1 MNKRLIDYLLSYFY
15 FDDFIENVTIVGS
28 LEEKKISDVADID
41 IVIVANQLT
50 KDLYQQIINHAHKI
64 DLKSIGI
71 DLKPK
76 LNPTFGP
83 LKFDEEDSIVLHLMI
98 YDVESHKQHVINSP
112 FTCFDWERSNK
123 YVGKKLE
130 EIFPVIQLLVR
141 DFKVSR
147 RGYDDYLNDLEN
159 STITY
164 REYDFEGSTPILIT
178 KKFKINPQHI
188 TEFCFHI
195 IFNTINNFIKLIE
208 KNNIKYFGNNFLQKW
223 SYIFPDNYKTYNK
236 LYKTLENKKR
246 NKQDS
251 NKIDIN
257 QTKKFLKDF
266 YHEVLSEHFV
276 NNGLFV
282 RHLETEMND
291 GRFLGKIHNPD
302 ILESNTAN
310 NIQIEYNKKNISKFV
325 SSPLK
330 RCTQS
335 MKSLGIEEF
344 DTSEMLLE
352 MDYGDADGL
361 FIDEFENKYP
371 MIFSSWKN
379 GKDEPFPNGE
389 NYEMVKKRLSN
400 FLKSIKNENCFIM
413 THQGVIRSF
422 VGHNLKIDTNKW
434 FLLQIPHLDP
444 IHYFSMNNE
453 YYVDIDRKL
462 LYKIFCKYIKN

>member
-1 MNKRLIDYLLSYFY
+1 MNKRLIDYLLNYFY

-302 ILESNTAN
+302 ILESHTAN

>member
-361 FIDEFENKYP
+361 FIEEFENKYP